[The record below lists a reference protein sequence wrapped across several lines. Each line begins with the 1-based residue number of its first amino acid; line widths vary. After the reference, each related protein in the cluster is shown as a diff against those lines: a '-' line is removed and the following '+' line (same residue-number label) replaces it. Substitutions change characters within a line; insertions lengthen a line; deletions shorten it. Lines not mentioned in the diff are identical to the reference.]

1 MAEVKNNFVK
11 SKMNKDLDDRLLS
24 NGEYREAQ
32 NVNVN
37 RSEGEDVG
45 ALENVLGNKLFTN
58 FGLNSIDNLEIIGYL
73 ADDTNN
79 RAFFIATNYTDFSDD
94 MLSNVAPYGAA
105 CYILMADLA
114 NNTNQILAQGKF
126 LNFSKT
132 HPVFGINLV
141 EDLLFWTDNRN
152 QPRKINVKTAITNSG
167 YYTTEDQISV
177 AKYYPYSAPFMY
189 DTLSLT
195 NVVTNGTR
203 ICTNSVANPTTLRAG
218 MQILTPSNFAQV
230 TSVPVFIVS
239 VDYSTTG
246 TGVGN
251 FIVSK
256 NLSAGTNNF
265 TFIYPT
271 SQNRTDEFITPS
283 ESAKFDSITS
293 GPSTS
298 FTVAFSEQ
306 TSPLPS
312 FAPMSLQNNMLVTC
326 PGKINEKV
334 LTTGQPSG
342 VEAVYVDKNISA
354 SPNSVVAGDILQFSY
369 PNPNYT
375 STWPGDKELLTD
387 KFVRFAYRFKFDDGE
402 YSVISPFTQPA
413 FIPKQDGYIISEPTN
428 NDPTNYSNQEE
439 AIGASTIISFFEN
452 KVDDVTIRINTP
464 YLVNQLVDKLKV
476 SEIDI
481 LYKESDGLAIQV
493 LETIPVSDASITSN
507 STYIYN
513 YTYQSRKPFRTLPAS
528 ETTRVFDKVPVR
540 AMSQSS
546 VGNRIVYGNIIDKH
560 SPPENINYSVSAS
573 PKYNVVNE
581 NTSYTTVSTP
591 NHTLK
596 QNRTYQVGI
605 VLSDRYGRQSDV
617 ILSSISNFQYS
628 QSGSTETFDGST
640 VFHSYPSRTEA
651 ELKAIPVGSA
661 GRGWFGDSLKVLFNE
676 KIPSSIINSDNAP
689 GYPGLYKSGIYN
701 ALVTNAVVDS
711 PTIVVSSIDQNI
723 AVGDIINVAGTIV
736 SIIAIDTNT
745 NTITVSANV
754 SLDANKNIVI
764 HGPENKLGWYSYK
777 IVVKQQAEEYY
788 NAYLANICSIPT
800 TITYNATYIGT
811 SGASTSSI
819 VVSDPSDIVGVKVG
833 DEVTGPGI
841 TVPIPPNPSGSALP
855 AKVTSVTGAD
865 TLNLDITVTI
875 AGSQALVIKTPSI
888 AASSY
893 ISDQSFYTTLISD
906 NVNKIP
912 ADLEEVQPEQT
923 QFRTSDVV
931 LYPRITAGN
940 YVFNNK
946 SYNSQRYLGTKFAT
960 ANTIGK
966 ITDLGLQQLTT
977 LASGDTAD
985 VTPISSPGLF
995 QAQTNPPTAILLA
1008 DGLTIGGKPS
1018 DPLNFSVLEIK
1029 PPESRLSIFYETS
1042 TSGLISELND
1052 AIEAGP
1058 SSSEKQPE
1066 APSSPD

>member
-24 NGEYREAQ
+24 NGEYRDAQ

-58 FGLNSIDNLEIIGYL
+58 FGLSNVSNLEIIGQL
-73 ADDTNN
+73 TDDTNN

-105 CYILMADLA
+105 CYILMADLR
-114 NNTNQILAQGKF
+114 NNTSQVLVQGKF

-152 QPRKINVKTAITNSG
+152 QPRKINVKTAITSSN

-177 AKYYPYSAPFMY
+177 AKYYPYLAPFTY

-195 NVVTNGTR
+195 GVTTNGTVN
-203 ICTNSVANPTTLRAG
+203 CTRSTANPTTLRAG
-218 MQILTPSNFAQV
+218 MQILTPNSFAEIAAK
-230 TSVPVFIVS
+230 PVFIVS
-239 VDYSTTG
+239 VNYATTG
-246 TGVGN
+246 SGVGD
-251 FIVSK
+251 FVVSQQL
-256 NLSAGTNNF
+256 NAGTNDF

-283 ESAKFDSITS
+283 SSAKFDSIVANGSNWDVTFSDPTTS
-293 GPSTS
+293 
-298 FTVAFSEQ
+298 Q
-306 TSPLPS
+306 
-312 FAPMSLQNNMLVTC
+312 SLISGMKVTC
-326 PGKINEKV
+326 PGKIDEEV
-334 LTTGQPSG
+334 LTVGPQPGSST
-342 VEAVYVDKNISA
+342 VTINKNITS
-354 SPNSVVAGDILQFSY
+354 SPNSVFAGDILQFAY

-402 YSVISPFTQPA
+402 YSIISPFTQPA
-413 FIPKQDGYIISEPTN
+413 FIPKQDGYIISEPTTN
-428 NDPTNYSNQEE
+428 EPTEYSNQEE

-493 LETIPVSDASITSN
+493 LETIPVSDLSITSN
-507 STYIYN
+507 STYIYD
-513 YTYQSRKPFRTLPAS
+513 YTYQSRKPFRTLPAA
-528 ETTRVFDKVPVR
+528 ETTRVFDKVPIR

-546 VGNRIVYGNIIDKH
+546 VGNRIIYGNIIDKH

-573 PKYNVVNE
+573 PKYPVNNT

-596 QNRTYQVGI
+596 QNRTYQLGI
-605 VLSDRYGRQSDV
+605 VLADRYGRQSDV
-617 ILSSISNFQYS
+617 VLSSLSNFQYA
-628 QSGSTETFDGST
+628 QSGNTETFDGST
-640 VFHSYPSRTEA
+640 VFHPYPSKTDAEA
-651 ELKAIPVGSA
+651 KAIPIGSL

-689 GYPGLYKSGIYN
+689 GYPGLYKSGIYS

-723 AVGDIINVAGTIV
+723 AVGDIINVSGTIV

-754 SLDANKNIVI
+754 NLDPNKNII
-764 HGPENKLGWYSYK
+764 INGPENKLGWYSYK
-777 IVVKQQAEEYY
+777 VVVKQQAEEYY
-788 NAYLANICSIPT
+788 NAYLANICSTPT
-800 TITYNATYIGT
+800 TTTYNAT
-811 SGASTSSI
+811 SNNSNSTSTNTI
-819 VVSDPSDIVGVKVG
+819 TVTNAADIIGVKVG
-833 DEVTGPGI
+833 DEVTGQGI

-855 AKVTSVTGAD
+855 AKITNISSTQL
-865 TLNLDITVTI
+865 TLDITISI
-875 AGSQALVIKTPSI
+875 AANQAIVIKTPPI

-923 QFRTSDVV
+923 QFRTSDVI
-931 LYPRITAGN
+931 LYPRVTGGDYI
-940 YVFNNK
+940 FNNK
-946 SYNSQRYLGTKFAT
+946 SYNSQRYLGTSFAT

-985 VTPISSPGLF
+985 VVPIASPGLF

-1008 DGLTIGGKPS
+1008 DGLTIGGNPS

-1029 PPESRLSIFYETS
+1029 PPESRLNIFYETS

-1058 SSSEKQPE
+1058 SSSEQQPE

>member
-24 NGEYREAQ
+24 NGEYRDAQ

-58 FGLNSIDNLEIIGYL
+58 FGLSNIDNLEVIGYL

-94 MLSNVAPYGAA
+94 TLSNVAPYGAA
-105 CYILMADLA
+105 CYILMADLR
-114 NNTNQILAQGKF
+114 NNTSQILVQGKF

-132 HPVFGINLV
+132 HPIFGINLV

-152 QPRKINVKTAITNSG
+152 QPRKINVKTAITSSN

-195 NVVTNGTR
+195 GITTNGTVN
-203 ICTNSVANPTTLRAG
+203 CTRSTANPTTLRAG
-218 MQILTPSNFAQV
+218 MQILTPNNFSEV
-230 TSVPVFIVS
+230 GGKPVFIVS

-246 TGVGN
+246 SGVGD
-251 FIVSK
+251 FVVSQQ
-256 NLSAGTNNF
+256 LPSGSNNF

-271 SQNRTDEFITPS
+271 CQNRTDKFITPS
-283 ESAKFDSITS
+283 KSVTFDSISANGSNWDVT
-293 GPSTS
+293 
-298 FTVAFSEQ
+298 F
-306 TSPLPS
+306 TSPTTS
-312 FAPMSLQNNMLVTC
+312 QSLIANMKVTC
-326 PGKINEKV
+326 PGKIDEEV
-334 LTTGQPSG
+334 LTVIDPGSNTITI
-342 VEAVYVDKNISA
+342 DKNITA
-354 SPNSVVAGDILQFSY
+354 SPNSVVAGDILQFAY

-428 NDPTNYSNQEE
+428 NEPTKYSNQEE
-439 AIGASTIISFFEN
+439 GIGASTIISFFEN
-452 KVDDVTIRINTP
+452 KVDDVTIRINMP

-493 LETIPVSDASITSN
+493 LETIHVSDASITSN
-507 STYIYN
+507 STYIYD
-513 YTYQSRKPFRTLPAS
+513 YTYQSRKPFRTLPAA
-528 ETTRVFDKVPVR
+528 ETTRVFDKVPIR

-546 VGNRIVYGNIIDKH
+546 VGNRIIYGNIIDKH

-573 PKYNVVNE
+573 PKYPVNNV

-596 QNRTYQVGI
+596 QNRTYQLGI
-605 VLSDRYGRQSDV
+605 VLADRYGRQSDV
-617 ILSSISNFQYS
+617 VLSSLSSFQYS
-628 QSGSTETFDGST
+628 QTGSSEAFDGST
-640 VFHSYPSRTEA
+640 VFHPYPSNLDA
-651 ELKAIPVGSA
+651 NNKAIPIGSN

-676 KIPSSIINSDNAP
+676 KIPSSIINSDNAA
-689 GYPGLYKSGIYN
+689 GYPGLYKSGIYS

-711 PTIVVSSIDQNI
+711 NTIVVSSIDQNI
-723 AVGDIINVAGTIV
+723 AVGDIINAAGTVV
-736 SIIAIDTNT
+736 SIIALNSNT

-754 SLDANKNIVI
+754 SLDPNKSIVI

-800 TITYNATYIGT
+800 TTTYNATSNNTNGIT
-811 SGASTSSI
+811 TSSI
-819 VVSDPSDIVGVKVG
+819 TVTDVNDIVGVKVG
-833 DEVTGPGI
+833 DEVTGSGI
-841 TVPIPPNPSGSALP
+841 TVPIPPNPTGSALP
-855 AKVTSVTGAD
+855 AKITNVNGAIL
-865 TLNLDITVTI
+865 TLNIQITI
-875 AGSQALVIKTPSI
+875 NPNQAIVIKTPSI
-888 AASSY
+888 AASQY

-923 QFRTSDVV
+923 QFRTSDAV
-931 LYPRITAGN
+931 LYPRVTGGDYI
-940 YVFNNK
+940 FNNK
-946 SYNSQRYLGTKFAT
+946 SYNSQRYLGTKF
-960 ANTIGK
+960 GY
-966 ITDLGLQQLTT
+966 
-977 LASGDTAD
+977 S
-985 VTPISSPGLF
+985 
-995 QAQTNPPTAILLA
+995 
-1008 DGLTIGGKPS
+1008 
-1018 DPLNFSVLEIK
+1018 
-1029 PPESRLSIFYETS
+1029 
-1042 TSGLISELND
+1042 
-1052 AIEAGP
+1052 
-1058 SSSEKQPE
+1058 
-1066 APSSPD
+1066 

>member
-24 NGEYREAQ
+24 NGEYRDAQ
-32 NVNVN
+32 KVNVN

-58 FGLNSIDNLEIIGYL
+58 FGLSNVSNLEIIGHL
-73 ADDTNN
+73 TDDTNN

-94 MLSNVAPYGAA
+94 TLSNPAPYGAA
-105 CYILMADLA
+105 CYILMADLS
-114 NNTNQILAQGKF
+114 NNTSQILVQGRF

-152 QPRKINVKTAITNSG
+152 QPRKINVKTAITSSN

-195 NVVTNGTR
+195 GVTTNGTVN
-203 ICTNSVANPTTLRAG
+203 CTSSTANPTTLRAG
-218 MQILTPSNFAQV
+218 MQILTPTSFAEV
-230 TSVPVFIVS
+230 AAKPVFIVS
-239 VDYSTTG
+239 VNYATTG
-246 TGVGN
+246 SGVGD
-251 FIVSK
+251 FVVSQQ
-256 NLSAGTNNF
+256 LSAGTNDF

-283 ESAKFDSITS
+283 SSAKFVSIAANGSNWDVTFSDPTTS
-293 GPSTS
+293 
-298 FTVAFSEQ
+298 Q
-306 TSPLPS
+306 
-312 FAPMSLQNNMLVTC
+312 SLISGMKVTC
-326 PGKINEKV
+326 PGKIDEEV
-334 LTTGQPSG
+334 LTVGPQPGSST
-342 VEAVYVDKNISA
+342 VTINKNITL
-354 SPNSVVAGDILQFSY
+354 SPNSVFAGDILQFAY

-413 FIPKQDGYIISEPTN
+413 FIPKQDGYIISEPTTN
-428 NDPTNYSNQEE
+428 EPTEYSNQEE

-464 YLVNQLVDKLKV
+464 YLVNQLVDKLKI

-513 YTYQSRKPFRTLPAS
+513 YTYQSRKPFRTLPAA
-528 ETTRVFDKVPVR
+528 ETTRVFDKVPIR

-573 PKYNVVNE
+573 PKYPVNNI

-596 QNRTYQVGI
+596 QNRTYQLGI
-605 VLSDRYGRQSDV
+605 VLADRYGRQSDV
-617 ILSSISNFQYS
+617 VLSSLSSFQYS
-628 QSGSTETFDGST
+628 QNGSTETFDGST
-640 VFHSYPSRTEA
+640 VFHPYPSRTDA
-651 ELKAIPVGSA
+651 ESKGIPIGA
-661 GRGWFGDSLKVLFNE
+661 LGKGWFGDSLKVLFNE

-689 GYPGLYKSGIYN
+689 GYPGLYKSGVYS
-701 ALVTNAVVDS
+701 AVVPNAVVDS
-711 PTIVVSSIDQNI
+711 PTIVVNSIDQNI
-723 AVGDIINVAGTIV
+723 AVGDIINVSGTIV
-736 SIIAIDTNT
+736 SIIAINSNT

-754 SLDANKNIVI
+754 SIDAGKSIVI

-800 TITYNATYIGT
+800 TTTYNAI
-811 SGASTSSI
+811 SNNSNSTSTNTI
-819 VVSDPSDIVGVKVG
+819 TVTNAADIAGVKVG
-833 DEVTGPGI
+833 DEVTGQGI
-841 TVPIPPNPSGSALP
+841 TVPIPPNPTGSALP
-855 AKVTSVTGAD
+855 AKITNVNGAIL
-865 TLNLDITVTI
+865 TLDITISI
-875 AGSQALVIKTPSI
+875 AANQAIVIKTPSI
-888 AASSY
+888 ATSQY

-931 LYPRITAGN
+931 LYPRVTAGE

-960 ANTIGK
+960 ASTIGK
-966 ITDLGLQQLTT
+966 ITDLGLQKLTS
-977 LASGDTAD
+977 LASGEIVD
-985 VTPISSPGLF
+985 VTPIESPGLF

-1029 PPESRLSIFYETS
+1029 PPESRLNIFYETS

-1058 SSSEKQPE
+1058 SSSEQQPE